1 MIHTYNL
8 KAMRKLFGLILITFS
23 AVQSDAQNGCS
34 PQFSENAFKTEVQKI
49 KIHDFDQ
56 AKKEAIELLLTK
68 CLTSIQLKKLLQ
80 ELNFEQDKLDI
91 AKKAFSKVS
100 DPSNF
105 TIIKSVLDFEESKN
119 IIDSLMKG

>member
-1 MIHTYNL
+1 
-8 KAMRKLFGLILITFS
+8 MRKLFGLILIIFS
-23 AVQSDAQNGCS
+23 AIQSNAQNGCS

-91 AKKAFSKVS
+91 AKKAYNVVS
-100 DPSNF
+100 DPGNF
-105 TIIKSVLDFEESKN
+105 GIIKDVFEFDDTKKKINAFMQKSKH
-119 IIDSLMKG
+119 